1 MQTHLLQHLRGELW
15 QTETSAAQHC
25 RREAA
30 RLGDT
35 APARALSAA
44 AQHADDTL
52 ATLPRLLQD
61 VGSTHKTVGTAVGKF
76 FSELRDTLADN
87 LVTSERSYRG
97 TLLGLRHGVDLVRLM
112 LASASHDSS
121 DVRQFL
127 EAWLARREP
136 LITEVAQQLSWF
148 AEHQG
153 QALKHARGLFG
164 PGERRKQATAAEHRA
179 QS

>member
-1 MQTHLLQHLRGELW
+1 MQTHLLEHLRGEFW
-15 QTETSAAQHC
+15 QTETSASQHC

-52 ATLPRLLQD
+52 ATLPKLFQGGR
-61 VGSTHKTVGTAVGKF
+61 STHKTVGAAVGKL

-87 LVTSERSYRG
+87 LLTSERSYRG

-112 LASASHDSS
+112 LASTSHDSG
-121 DVRQFL
+121 DVRLFL

-136 LITEVAQQLSWF
+136 LIAEVAKQFSWF
-148 AEHQG
+148 AEHQD

-164 PGERRKQATAAEHRA
+164 PGVRQTQARAAEHRA